1 VVIELLQRLEDR
13 MKLYENSNNLVL
25 PKNMPLI
32 LRVDGRAFHTLTKK
46 LDKPF
51 DIRIMD
57 MMNQVAQDLCKEIM
71 NARIAYVQSD
81 EISILIYNHILSDVW
96 FGNKQQ
102 KMTSISAS
110 VATLSASKI
119 LDNYGINYDNKL
131 SFDSRVFLIPEKD
144 VNNYFIWRQRDW
156 ERNSLQML
164 TRSYYTHKEVD
175 GKNHVQMHDMIHTA
189 GDNWDNLPTEYK
201 RGRCCVYDYGNGKWS
216 IDNEIPIFAQ
226 QHEYIEKYLDIKLL
240 EEMHERK
247 KARAKE
253 LQILQKQIE
262 NDEHLLPK
270 V

>member
-1 VVIELLQRLEDR
+1 

-25 PKNMPLI
+25 PKNVPLI

-51 DIRIMD
+51 DIRMMN

-71 NARIAYVQSD
+71 NARIAFIQSD

-96 FGNKQQ
+96 FGNKLQ

-110 VATLSASKI
+110 VATLSAAKM
-119 LDNYGINYDNKL
+119 LDNYGINYGNKL

-164 TRSYYTHKEVD
+164 TRSYYTHAEVE
-175 GKNHVQMHDMIHTA
+175 GKNHIEMYDMLHVA

-201 RGRCCVYDYGNGKWS
+201 RGRCVVYDCENSKWTV
-216 IDNEIPIFAQ
+216 DNNIPVFAQ
-226 QHEYIEKYLDIKLL
+226 QHGYIEKYLDPTLL
-240 EEMHERK
+240 EEMYERK
-247 KARAKE
+247 RDRTKE
-253 LQILQKQIE
+253 MQKLSKQIE
-262 NDEHLLPK
+262 GNKHLLLE